1 VSSKGR
7 PYRTV
12 RVGEFDVL
20 VGRGDEEND
29 ILTFE
34 VAEPDDLWLHVAG
47 GVAGSHV
54 VVRNPE
60 RLAEFPREV
69 IEGAAALAA
78 WYSKARNARKV
89 DVHLCRVSDVSK
101 PRGMPPGKVL
111 LARWTRVRVSPSDAP
126 GATDG
131 ETSDGGGRSPPAT
144 GQNVTGSE
152 VSPRRV
158 RLWRNWGASVASAR
172 AGSRV
177 TRVLMAIWPSTRARG
192 APRQK

>member
-1 VSSKGR
+1 VSSRGR

-29 ILTFE
+29 ILTFD

-47 GVAGSHV
+47 GMPGSHV
-54 VVRNPE
+54 VVRNPD
-60 RLAEFPREV
+60 RLAELPREV

-89 DVHLCRVSDVSK
+89 DVHLCRVADVSK

-111 LARWTRVRVSPSDAP
+111 LARWKRVRVAPSDAP
-126 GATDG
+126 GTSAP
-131 ETSDGGGRSPPAT
+131 EASDGGGRSPPAT
-144 GQNVTGSE
+144 DQNATRSE

-158 RLWRNWGASVASAR
+158 RLWRNWGASVPRAR

-177 TRVLMAIWPSTRARG
+177 TRVVMAIWPSTRARG